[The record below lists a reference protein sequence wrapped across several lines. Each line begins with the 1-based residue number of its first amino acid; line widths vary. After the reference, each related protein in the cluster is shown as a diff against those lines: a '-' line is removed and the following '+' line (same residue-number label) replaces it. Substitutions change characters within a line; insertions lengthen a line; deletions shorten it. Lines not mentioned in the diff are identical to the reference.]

1 MQKLMPITCLM
12 GQLYAQQKAAQQW
25 LVAQGVDRAV
35 AAQYVGGI
43 YHTVT
48 HDASAAEADTFD
60 HLVAEQT
67 PGGLNEQV
75 LREMGEAGTWAAL
88 SDSMDG
94 ALARIEGR
102 PAPKRQK
109 RAYESTVD
117 EA

>member
-1 MQKLMPITCLM
+1 MPVDDELHMQKLMPITCLM

-75 LREMGEAGTWAAL
+75 LREMTEAGAYQAHLPSSRLCRTL
-88 SDSMDG
+88 SSP
-94 ALARIEGR
+94 R
-102 PAPKRQK
+102 PDPPI
-109 RAYESTVD
+109 SP
-117 EA
+117 